1 MIKFKRRTENTKK
14 KRDPAATEGLSFF
27 VLRLPVLSRQE
38 GVNDKSDQDHSYG
51 QRSKAKDAYD
61 L

>member
-1 MIKFKRRTENTKK
+1 LIKFKRRTEIQKK
-14 KRDPAATEGLSFF
+14 KRDPAAAEGLSFF

-38 GVNDKSDQDHSYG
+38 GVYDKSDQDYSYG
-51 QRSKAKDAYD
+51 QSSKAKDSYD